1 MLFVFRL
8 LANVRELVISIPM
21 RFVSLFGELVAFNP
35 RLGPLR
41 YVFVAAAAYVFFAVV
56 LPRS

>member
-8 LANVRELVISIPM
+8 LASARELLISIPM
-21 RFVSLFGELVAFNP
+21 RALSLFSEWIAFNP

-41 YVFVAAAAYVFFAVV
+41 YVVFAA
-56 LPRS
+56 LG